1 MRKSLLIAAAFGGA
15 ALALAPLAAKP
26 AKPAAHRPVV
36 DLATTVEGTYYGDV
50 ISDARGSSQ
59 SDVTLTVK
67 KVAPNT
73 VSVSSDYA
81 RLPTFTVKLTRALQ
95 TIQQASGDRVFL
107 IDQAKT
113 PWSLDV
119 TVDDASWSG
128 TKS

>member
-1 MRKSLLIAAAFGGA
+1 MRKSLLVAAAVSGA
-15 ALALAPLAAKP
+15 ALALSSQTAQSAKP
-26 AKPAAHRPVV
+26 VTHKPVV

-67 KVAPNT
+67 KIAPNT
-73 VSVSSDYA
+73 VSVSSSYA
-81 RLPTFTVKLTRALQ
+81 RMPTFSVKLTRALQ
-95 TIQQASGDRVFL
+95 TIQQATGDTVFL
-107 IDQAKT
+107 VDQSKS

-128 TKS
+128 TKR